1 MLTTITTTI
10 PTEWRLKIAEKRWKI
25 NELIGLGI
33 SAKEDNPQIM
43 ARIAELERT
52 NDRLR
57 ARLEK
62 FGSRLL
68 EMQSDL
74 PD

>member
-25 NELIGLGI
+25 NELIGLGMA
-33 SAKEDNPQIM
+33 AKEDNPQIM